1 MRSDPVTEITDARSS
16 AELVEEHSSEFVVAH
31 PDGAETL
38 ALAKGFSKVSLVQL
52 QRSLHLAA
60 GFHRRV
66 EIPGGR
72 SDVDA
77 SDAIQVSRCCVS
89 LDRTW
94 QRNIGGNGS
103 LVDDDELLQNRRRS
117 TADVSTAVQVS
128 TNELASRAT
137 FHANRRPVMV
147 LLNN

>member
-1 MRSDPVTEITDARSS
+1 MRSDPATEITDARSS

-66 EIPGGR
+66 EIPGGPGGTVLR
-72 SDVDA
+72 LLGPNMA
-77 SDAIQVSRCCVS
+77 TEYR
-89 LDRTW
+89 W
-94 QRNIGGNGS
+94 QRIIGG
-103 LVDDDELLQNRRRS
+103 
-117 TADVSTAVQVS
+117 
-128 TNELASRAT
+128 
-137 FHANRRPVMV
+137 
-147 LLNN
+147 